1 MRLVSFARPGTS
13 GHALGASEDGAILHL
28 ALAAAILEVPERDRA
43 LLATMETLLAD
54 YGRGIMLA
62 RDVAARA
69 RALAGAGVVSG
80 GSAGGGERAASL
92 VSAVRFPV
100 ADVTLLSPV
109 AQPPSVR
116 DFYTFETH
124 VKNARARRNLTVPPE
139 WYEAPVFYFSNPGAL
154 LGHDAPVTRPASTQA
169 LDYELEIACVIGRK
183 ARDVRADDWRS
194 VVAGFTIL
202 NDWSARDVQRKEMA
216 VGLGPAKGKDFATS
230 LGPAL
235 VTLDDLE
242 DRLSPAPDGGERL
255 DLAMEARVN
264 GKTLSH
270 ANAKDMHF
278 TFGQM
283 IARASADVYLF
294 PGDVFG
300 SGTAGNGCILELGPE
315 THPWLQPGDEVTL
328 EIERLGV
335 LSNRIA

>member
-13 GHALGASEDGAILHL
+13 GHALGAWEDDTILHL
-28 ALAAAILEVPERDRA
+28 AIAAAIFEVPERDRT

-54 YGRGIMLA
+54 WDRGITLT

-69 RALAGAGVVSG
+69 RALAGARVMSG
-80 GSAGGGERAASL
+80 GSAGGSDRAASL
-92 VSAVRFPV
+92 VSAVRFPI

-116 DFYTFETH
+116 DFYAFETH
-124 VKNARARRNLTVPPE
+124 VKNARARRGLTVPPE

-154 LGHDAPVTRPASTQA
+154 IGHDAPVTRPASTQA
-169 LDYELEIACVIGRK
+169 LDYELEIACVISKK
-183 ARDVRADDWRS
+183 ARNVAPDDWRS

-230 LGPAL
+230 LGPAI
-235 VTLDDLE
+235 VTVDEFD
-242 DRLSPAPDGGERL
+242 DRLSAAPGAGERV
-255 DLAMEARVN
+255 DLAMGARVN
-264 GKTLSH
+264 GKTLSR

-294 PGDVFG
+294 PGDVIG
-300 SGTAGNGCILELGPE
+300 SGTAGNGCLLELGQE

-328 EIERLGV
+328 EIERLGA

>member
-1 MRLVSFARPGTS
+1 MKLVTYSRFHPANES
-13 GHALGASEDGAILHL
+13 YLGLCEGDFIVH
-28 ALAAAILEVPERDRA
+28 V
-43 LLATMETLLAD
+43 
-54 YGRGIMLA
+54 
-62 RDVAARA
+62 
-69 RALAGAGVVSG
+69 
-80 GSAGGGERAASL
+80 ERAAEILGIDSKTSSL
-92 VSAVRFPV
+92 LHSMDSLFQYWDLCLPLLRQIADKSVDLIEGRDPADAVEYAFTPLQKACLHAPV
-100 ADVTLLSPV
+100 IH
-109 AQPPSVR
+109 PPTVR
-116 DFYTFETH
+116 DFYSFETH
-124 VKNARARRNLTVPPE
+124 VKNARARRGLTVPPE

-154 LGHDAPVTRPASTQA
+154 IGHGAPVTRPASTQA
-169 LDYELEIACVIGRK
+169 LDYELEIACVIRTK
-183 ARDVRADDWRS
+183 ARDVAPDDWRS

-235 VTLDDLE
+235 VTLDELE
-242 DRLSPAPDGGERL
+242 DRLSPAPGGGERL

-264 GKTLSH
+264 GKTLSR

-294 PGDVFG
+294 PGDVIG
-300 SGTAGNGCILELGPE
+300 SGTAGNGCLLELGQE

-328 EIERLGV
+328 EIERLGA

>member
-1 MRLVSFARPGTS
+1 MRLVSFARPGTP
-13 GHALGASEDGAILHL
+13 GGALGAWEDDSILHL
-28 ALAAAILEVPERDRA
+28 ALASAILEVPERDRS
-43 LLATMETLLAD
+43 LLATVETLLASWD
-54 YGRGIMLA
+54 RGIALA
-62 RDVAARA
+62 RDVAAQA
-69 RALAGAGVVSG
+69 RALVGAGVAPG
-80 GSAGGGERAASL
+80 AAGGNDRAAPL
-92 VSAVRFPV
+92 LGAVRFPV
-100 ADVTLLSPV
+100 AEVTLLPPV
-109 AQPPSVR
+109 AHPPAVR
-116 DFYTFETH
+116 DFYSFETH
-124 VKNARARRNLTVPPE
+124 VKNARARRGLTVPPE

-154 LGHDAPVTRPASTQA
+154 LGHGAPVTRPASTQA
-169 LDYELEIACVIGRK
+169 LDYELEIACVIRVR
-183 ARDVRADDWRS
+183 ARDVAPDDWRS

-235 VTLDDLE
+235 VTLDELE
-242 DRLSPAPDGGERL
+242 DRLSAAPGGGERL
-255 DLAMEARVN
+255 NLAMEARVN
-264 GKTLSH
+264 GETLSR

-294 PGDVFG
+294 PGDVIG
-300 SGTAGNGCILELGPE
+300 SGTAGNGCLLELGPE

-328 EIERLGV
+328 EIERLGA